1 MPANFKELD
10 RTGRCGRE
18 PSVCSFAQHGAQGD
32 PATRELVSS
41 VMKHWAILTLR
52 GLCAYT

>member
-18 PSVCSFAQHGAQGD
+18 PSVCSFAQNGAQGD
-32 PATRELVSS
+32 PATRDLVSP